1 MNNIRREKLF
11 IVEQKLVDGKIFEI
25 ERSYYL
31 AEVEIGNKVSINNE
45 VIKDG
50 SYQISNEKKIYEVK
64 NNTIIQIFTVNIYKT
79 SSETEIT
86 VHQKNYWEISK
97 GDSVFINSEITES
110 QSIKLTKGTVLLVH
124 DGKINQI
131 KWKTIFH
138 NLLYLFLH

>member
-50 SYQISNEKKIYEVK
+50 SYKISNKKKYEVK

-97 GDSVFINSEITES
+97 GDSV
-110 QSIKLTKGTVLLVH
+110 L
-124 DGKINQI
+124 
-131 KWKTIFH
+131 
-138 NLLYLFLH
+138 

>member
-50 SYQISNEKKIYEVK
+50 SYQISNEKKYMK
-64 NNTIIQIFTVNIYKT
+64 
-79 SSETEIT
+79 S
-86 VHQKNYWEISK
+86 
-97 GDSVFINSEITES
+97 
-110 QSIKLTKGTVLLVH
+110 
-124 DGKINQI
+124 
-131 KWKTIFH
+131 KTIQ
-138 NLLYLFLH
+138 

>member
-11 IVEQKLVDGKIFEI
+11 IVEQKLVDGKILEI

-86 VHQKNYWEISK
+86 IHQKNYWEISK
-97 GDSVFINSEITES
+97 GDSVFINSEIAES
-110 QSIKLTKGTVLLVH
+110 QSLKLTKGRILLVH